1 MIVDSTHIDPD
12 LLGRQLDAAEIRKAQ
27 MDMLDALVD
36 FCHLHHLTY
45 YLSGGTLLGAV
56 RHKGFIPWDDDI
68 DINMPRP
75 DADRLIELTGG
86 VLNENMEIASPFG
99 PVPQSV
105 GFMRLC
111 DKRYILNSRS
121 RDGKASY
128 YTNLFVDIFPIEGL
142 PTDPK
147 RVRLHYWIASGLI
160 TMRKLA
166 YFQGVSGSMKLTKVL
181 RLMARPIA
189 KLMGY
194 RFWNRL
200 LLRTATKYKYD
211 RCDYV
216 GVVTSNFHTVEEY
229 IEREG
234 YGEPVEVEFEGKRYN
249 GPANADKYLRNL
261 YGDYMKL
268 PPVEARGDHHR
279 FKVYEAVG
287 TAPTAG
293 SI

>member
-1 MIVDSTHIDPD
+1 MIVDSCQIDSS
-12 LLGRQLDAAEIRKAQ
+12 LLGEQIDSDEMRRAQL
-27 MDMLDALVD
+27 DMLDALD
-36 FCHLHHLTY
+36 AFCEKNGLTY

-68 DINMPRP
+68 DVNMPRP

-86 VLNENMEIASPFG
+86 RLNDHVEIASPFG

-111 DKRYILNSRS
+111 DKRYILHSRS
-121 RDGKASY
+121 RDGKAAY

-142 PTDPK
+142 PTSRK
-147 RVRLHYWIASGLI
+147 RVRWHYWIASGLI

-166 YFQGVSGSMKLTKVL
+166 YFRGVSGRMQFTKVL

-200 LLRTATKYKYD
+200 LLNTALKYKYD
-211 RCDYV
+211 ECDYV
-216 GVVTSNFHTVEEY
+216 GVVTSNYHTVEEY

-234 YGEPVEVEFEGKRYN
+234 YGTPVKVAFEGKLYN
-249 GPANADKYLRNL
+249 GPANAHKYLQNL
-261 YGDYMKL
+261 YGDYMT
-268 PPVEARGDHHR
+268 PPPEQERDHHR
-279 FKVYEAVG
+279 FKVYRSAEQ
-287 TAPTAG
+287 PR
-293 SI
+293 